1 MEKTENL
8 NCEHVYINMDEKNEK
23 PTKKLLHEKS
33 CTESVSDPFCCSN
46 IFYCLFGC
54 CFLLCE

>member
-8 NCEHVYINMDEKNEK
+8 NCEHVYINIDEKNEK
-23 PTKKLLHEKS
+23 STKKLLDDS
-33 CTESVSDPFCCSN
+33 SSTITSDPFCCSN